1 MDFLKITGLTKG
13 FRKKKAVKNVS
24 LTVKPG
30 EITTLFG
37 PGESGKSTVLRC
49 LAGLAQKDSGQILHG
64 GNEMKSGKTDRE
76 IGFVP
81 QKRVHLSG
89 MTVRENMAYFAQIQG
104 GKAGDMNEKVRAS
117 AAFAGMADRLDE
129 RVEKLSPEEDLRL
142 CVAEALLACPRLLVA
157 DEPFQGMD
165 PVAACA
171 IGALFEK
178 LKKEGT
184 AVFIATQVWDIP
196 LACDQWVF
204 LGEGTVLVQGEPSQL
219 MADYGAASA
228 RELYIKAWEQGIE
241 KTEAKEDAP
250 VEKAEETMEAAEPE
264 EIASS
269 ETPMDESGVSGE
281 GMAEAEKIEAVPE
294 PEVILEEGPSTEEG
308 LSDGPVSDEE
318 DTSALEA
325 LSKDLLDET
334 PSETPEETPE
344 EPTTAVVKITSPT
357 ALVCVEESASPES
370 GEDQQEAAKEKAEA
384 SASEGPA
391 ESVGETPEIQTV
403 GKGDEQTPS
412 VPEASQA
419 EVTQIEKD
427 KRQGSSSPRRGRT
440 RKGGS
445 VRLTR
450 RSSSIGRGRSQG
462 GSKAASRSKQHHL
475 QSRHQRR
482 MKKSSVTHLS
492 RRKDRLS

>member
-24 LTVKPG
+24 LTVKTG

-37 PGESGKSTVLRC
+37 PGGSGKSTVLRC

-64 GNEMKSGKTDRE
+64 GSEMKSGKTDRE

-89 MTVRENMAYFAQIQG
+89 MTVRENMVYFAQIQG
-104 GKAGDMNEKVRAS
+104 GKAGDMTEKVKAS
-117 AAFAGMADRLDE
+117 AGLAGMADRLDE

-204 LGEGTVLVQGEPSQL
+204 LGQGTVLVQGEPSQL

-281 GMAEAEKIEAVPE
+281 GMAEAEKTEAVPA
-294 PEVILEEGPSTEEG
+294 PEAILEEGPSTEEG
-308 LSDGPVSDEE
+308 LADGPVSDEE

-334 PSETPEETPE
+334 P
-344 EPTTAVVKITSPT
+344 
-357 ALVCVEESASPES
+357 
-370 GEDQQEAAKEKAEA
+370 
-384 SASEGPA
+384 
-391 ESVGETPEIQTV
+391 EIQTV

-412 VPEASQA
+412 ASEASQA
-419 EVTQIEKD
+419 EVTQIEKG
-427 KRQGSSSPRRGRT
+427 KTQGSSSPRRGRT
-440 RKGGS
+440 RKGGPFI
-445 VRLTR
+445 LTR

-462 GSKAASRSKQHHL
+462 GIKAASRRKQHHL
-475 QSRHQRR
+475 QSRRQRR
-482 MKKSSVTHLS
+482 MKKSSVTHLR

>member
-37 PGESGKSTVLRC
+37 PGGSGKSMVLRC

-104 GKAGDMNEKVRAS
+104 GKAGDMTEKVRAS
-117 AAFAGMADRLDE
+117 AGLAGMPDRLDE

-142 CVAEALLACPRLLVA
+142 CVAEALLAGPRLLVV

-178 LKKEGT
+178 LKNEGT
-184 AVFIATQVWDIP
+184 AVLIATQVWDIP

-228 RELYIKAWEQGIE
+228 RELYIKAWEQTIE

-250 VEKAEETMEAAEPE
+250 VEKAEETMEPAEPE
-264 EIASS
+264 ETASS
-269 ETPMDESGVSGE
+269 ETPMDESGISGE
-281 GMAEAEKIEAVPE
+281 GMAEAEKTEAVPALE
-294 PEVILEEGPSTEEG
+294 AILEEGPSTEEG

-318 DTSALEA
+318 DPSALEA
-325 LSKDLLDET
+325 LSEDLLDET
-334 PSETPEETPE
+334 PAETPE

-357 ALVCVEESASPES
+357 ALVCVEESATQES
-370 GEDQQEAAKEKAEA
+370 GRDQQEAAKEKAEA
-384 SASEGPA
+384 SASEEAA

-403 GKGDEQTPS
+403 DKGDEQTPS
-412 VPEASQA
+412 APEASQV

-440 RKGGS
+440 RRGGPVS
-445 VRLTR
+445 LKR
-450 RSSSIGRGRSQG
+450 RPSSIGRGLSQG

-475 QSRHQRR
+475 QSRRQRR
-482 MKKSSVTHLS
+482 MKKSSVTHLR

>member
-37 PGESGKSTVLRC
+37 PGGSGKSTVLRC

-81 QKRVHLSG
+81 QKRVHLSC

-104 GKAGDMNEKVRAS
+104 GKARNMTEKVRAS
-117 AAFAGMADRLDE
+117 ATLAGMADRLDE

-142 CVAEALLACPRLLVA
+142 CVAEALLAGPRLLVA

-171 IGALFEK
+171 IGALFKK
-178 LKKEGT
+178 LKNEGT
-184 AVFIATQVWDIP
+184 AVLIATQVWDIP

-204 LGEGTVLVQGEPSQL
+204 LGQGTVLVQGEPSQL

-241 KTEAKEDAP
+241 KTVAKEDAP
-250 VEKAEETMEAAEPE
+250 VKKTEDTMEPAEPE
-264 EIASS
+264 ETASS
-269 ETPMDESGVSGE
+269 EIPMDESGVSGE
-281 GMAEAEKIEAVPE
+281 GMAEAEKTEAVPA
-294 PEVILEEGPSTEEG
+294 PEAILEEGPSTEEG
-308 LSDGPVSDEE
+308 LADGPVSDEE

-325 LSKDLLDET
+325 LSKDLLD
-334 PSETPEETPE
+334 
-344 EPTTAVVKITSPT
+344 
-357 ALVCVEESASPES
+357 
-370 GEDQQEAAKEKAEA
+370 
-384 SASEGPA
+384 
-391 ESVGETPEIQTV
+391 ETPEIQTV

-482 MKKSSVTHLS
+482 MKKSSVTHLR

>member
-37 PGESGKSTVLRC
+37 PGGSGKSMVLRC

-104 GKAGDMNEKVRAS
+104 GKAGDMTEKVRAS
-117 AAFAGMADRLDE
+117 AGLAGMPDRLDE

-142 CVAEALLACPRLLVA
+142 CVAEALLAGPRLLVV

-178 LKKEGT
+178 LKNEGT
-184 AVFIATQVWDIP
+184 AVLIATQVWDIP

-228 RELYIKAWEQGIE
+228 RELYIKAWEQTIE

-250 VEKAEETMEAAEPE
+250 VEKAEETMEPAEPE
-264 EIASS
+264 ETASS
-269 ETPMDESGVSGE
+269 ETPMDESGISGE
-281 GMAEAEKIEAVPE
+281 GMAEGEKTEAVPE
-294 PEVILEEGPSTEEG
+294 PEAILEEGPSTEEG
-308 LSDGPVSDEE
+308 LADGSVSDEE

-325 LSKDLLDET
+325 SSEDLLD
-334 PSETPEETPE
+334 ETPEETPE
-344 EPTTAVVKITSPT
+344 ELTTAVVKITSPT
-357 ALVCVEESASPES
+357 ALVCVEESTAPES
-370 GEDQQEAAKEKAEA
+370 GENQQEAAKEKAEA
-384 SASEGPA
+384 SEGPA
-391 ESVGETPEIQTV
+391 ESAGETPEIQTV

-412 VPEASQA
+412 ASEASQA
-419 EVTQIEKD
+419 EVTQIEKG
-427 KRQGSSSPRRGRT
+427 KTQGSSSPRRGRT
-440 RKGGS
+440 RKGGPFI
-445 VRLTR
+445 LTR